1 MDLLQGPSQNLAGQV
16 LRQCWQHSWA
26 ELGWNLQALSRA
38 LLSWCRERPVVK
50 GPKEELCSRLWP
62 SPTFCFWGSLSSM
75 ACDLSAPA
83 CNLPEGNAV
92 GPTQGY
98 RQHPDN
104 PGENE
109 QMALPQQDVG
119 VAALS

>member
-1 MDLLQGPSQNLAGQV
+1 MQPPVAITHLL
-16 LRQCWQHSWA
+16 
-26 ELGWNLQALSRA
+26 
-38 LLSWCRERPVVK
+38 LL
-50 GPKEELCSRLWP
+50 
-62 SPTFCFWGSLSSM
+62 GSLSSM

-83 CNLPEGNAV
+83 CNLASQLPLPEENAV

>member
-1 MDLLQGPSQNLAGQV
+1 MESAGPEQSPRQLVPRKACGEGAQGRAVQPPVAITHLL
-16 LRQCWQHSWA
+16 
-26 ELGWNLQALSRA
+26 
-38 LLSWCRERPVVK
+38 LL
-50 GPKEELCSRLWP
+50 
-62 SPTFCFWGSLSSM
+62 GSLSSM